1 MSDFENITAIREYLS
16 LKDLLNERCRQIITE
31 VEVLDKGISVFKSEI
46 EIYIT
51 ENSYNQFEF
60 SFMEI
65 EYTKLHEMLNYHLS
79 VNSHYQNFNF
89 NGSDLVVTDTNQSEV
104 QIFIR

>member
-1 MSDFENITAIREYLS
+1 MSDFENINAIREYLS
-16 LKDLLNERCRQIITE
+16 LKNLLNERSRQIITE
-31 VEVLDKGISVFKSEI
+31 VEVLDKGISVFKSEV

-51 ENSYNQFEF
+51 ENSCNHFEF

-65 EYTKLHEMLNYHLS
+65 EYTKLHEMLNCHLS

-89 NGSDLVVTDTNQSEV
+89 NGSDLVVIDTNQSEV
-104 QIFIR
+104 QIVIR